1 MIYGFFSIIGI
12 VNLAE
17 KLRDPVR
24 VSFAKIHLIP
34 FLSSEY
40 DLPNDRRTD
49 NQIGTND
56 YQENTSCTK
65 T

>member
-1 MIYGFFSIIGI
+1 MRK
-12 VNLAE
+12 

-24 VSFAKIHLIP
+24 VSFAKIHLIS

-40 DLPNDRRTD
+40 DLPNDRCTD
-49 NQIGTND
+49 NQVGTND